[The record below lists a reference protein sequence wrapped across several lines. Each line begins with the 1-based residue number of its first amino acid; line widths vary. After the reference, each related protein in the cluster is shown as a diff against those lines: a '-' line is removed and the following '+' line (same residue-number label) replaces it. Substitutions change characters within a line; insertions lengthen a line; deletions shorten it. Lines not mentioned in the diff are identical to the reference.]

1 MSDVA
6 CSFFFLSLTLLS
18 LSVDYFFFCVEA
30 TVIKTL
36 WYWHTDTQID
46 QGNRIES
53 LELKSHAYNQIDIW
67 QVTRIHNGE
76 RIVSSIN
83 DVEKKTRYPYAEE

>member
-1 MSDVA
+1 MRRKNKTEGI
-6 CSFFFLSLTLLS
+6 TL
-18 LSVDYFFFCVEA
+18 DDFKIYCNA

-76 RIVSSIN
+76 RIVSSRN